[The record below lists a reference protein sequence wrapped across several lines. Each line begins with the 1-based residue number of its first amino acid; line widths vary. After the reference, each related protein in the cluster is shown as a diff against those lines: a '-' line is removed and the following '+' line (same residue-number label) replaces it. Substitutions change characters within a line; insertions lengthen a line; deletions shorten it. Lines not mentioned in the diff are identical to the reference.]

1 METGSSLSKDKYYL
15 NIAKGVSRKSPCLR
29 RRFGAI
35 IVVNDAIVS
44 TGYNGPARG
53 VINCDRIGCLKDEVS
68 APHWGAYDYCPAVH
82 AEENAVVN
90 AARNGARVLGGTL
103 YIYGETADGK
113 PTPSHPCDRCK
124 RILINAGI
132 ERVVTDD
139 EDGNLLYYNVK
150 DWVEEDTEKYKKRM
164 EEAISSSR

>member
-1 METGSSLSKDKYYL
+1 MPGKRIPKDLYYL
-15 NIAKGVSRKSPCLR
+15 NIAKSVSQRSGCLR
-29 RRFGAI
+29 RKFGAI

-53 VINCDRIGCLKDEVS
+53 VVNCEEVGCLKNMVN

-82 AEENAVVN
+82 AEENAVIN
-90 AARNGARVLGGTL
+90 AARNGTSVLGGTL

-124 RILINAGI
+124 RVLINAGI

-139 EDGNLLYYNVK
+139 ENGNLLYYDVK
-150 DWVEEDTEKYKKRM
+150 EWVKEDTENYKKRL
-164 EEAISSSR
+164 EEAKGE